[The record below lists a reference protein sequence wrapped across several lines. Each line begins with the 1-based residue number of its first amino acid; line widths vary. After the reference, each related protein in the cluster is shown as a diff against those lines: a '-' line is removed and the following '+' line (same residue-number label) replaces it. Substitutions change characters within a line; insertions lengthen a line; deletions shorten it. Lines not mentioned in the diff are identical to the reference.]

1 MIRSLRKA
9 TLADIPILEQLIAE
23 SARALTS
30 QDYTNAQIEAAIG
43 TAWGVD
49 TELIRDGTYFVVEDK
64 DADLVGCGGWSRR
77 KTLFGSDKQLGRE
90 SEVLDPSRNSARIR
104 AFFVRPD
111 WARRGIGRE
120 LLLKCEPEARRDGF
134 RSASLVATLTG
145 QRFYL
150 SSGYVGEE
158 RVDYP
163 LAGGTTI
170 TFVPM
175 TKGKL

>member
-43 TAWGVD
+43 AAWGVD

-111 WARRGIGRE
+111 WATTRNWARVA
-120 LLLKCEPEARRDGF
+120 PE
-134 RSASLVATLTG
+134 
-145 QRFYL
+145 
-150 SSGYVGEE
+150 
-158 RVDYP
+158 
-163 LAGGTTI
+163 
-170 TFVPM
+170 M
-175 TKGKL
+175 

>member
-30 QDYTNAQIEAAIG
+30 QDYTNARIEAAIG
-43 TAWGVD
+43 AAWGVD

-111 WARRGIGRE
+111 WATTRNWARVA
-120 LLLKCEPEARRDGF
+120 PE
-134 RSASLVATLTG
+134 
-145 QRFYL
+145 
-150 SSGYVGEE
+150 
-158 RVDYP
+158 
-163 LAGGTTI
+163 
-170 TFVPM
+170 M
-175 TKGKL
+175 

>member
-43 TAWGVD
+43 AAWGVD

-77 KTLFGSDKQLGRE
+77 KTLFGKRQTVG
-90 SEVLDPSRNSARIR
+90 ARI
-104 AFFVRPD
+104 
-111 WARRGIGRE
+111 G
-120 LLLKCEPEARRDGF
+120 GF
-134 RSASLVATLTG
+134 R
-145 QRFYL
+145 
-150 SSGYVGEE
+150 
-158 RVDYP
+158 P
-163 LAGGTTI
+163 
-170 TFVPM
+170 
-175 TKGKL
+175 